1 MTDVTHNKTDNTFEI
16 VSDEGTAFVEYVLD
30 GNEIRF
36 THTEVPPALEG
47 RGIGSKLAKAA
58 LEHAKEKGLTVV
70 PLCAF
75 IAAYVKRHGEYDDL
89 VHADYRG
96 K

>member
-1 MTDVTHNKTDNTFEI
+1 MTEITHNESDNTFEL
-16 VSDEGTAFVEYVLD
+16 VTDEGTAYVEYVLD

-36 THTEVPPALEG
+36 THTIVPEAMEG

-58 LEHAKEKGLTVV
+58 LGHAKEKGLTVV
-70 PLCAF
+70 PVCAF
-75 IAAYVKRHGEYDDL
+75 IAAYVKRHNDYDDIL
-89 VHADYRG
+89 HADYRA